1 MGSAMRPA
9 RFRKAATSVRPYGSH
24 RYDVFGRKIGRRLT
38 LFGRQALQQWLRLE
52 ADPFV
57 TTYCERPLLVPGA
70 TTGRAAD
77 FWVGMDNGELLYLNA
92 RPAEVTLV
100 AEGCELFPALE
111 AWTRACS
118 ITLRI
123 ILPDELDHSDTLCAN
138 RLTMLQYVA
147 ASNAAVSAG
156 LVSSVLSACD
166 GGVSL
171 GELEQRC
178 DGLDPAVVRTAV
190 FSLMLSG
197 RLACPTIALQPLG
210 AHSHLVSPCD
220 Q

>member
-1 MGSAMRPA
+1 MHPA
-9 RFRKAATSVRPYGSH
+9 RFRKAATSARPYGSH
-24 RYDVFGRKIGRRLT
+24 RYDVFGPKIGRRLT

-57 TTYCERPLLVPGA
+57 VTYCERPLLVPETA
-70 TTGRAAD
+70 TGRAAD
-77 FWVGMDNGELLYLNA
+77 FWVGMDDGELLYLIA
-92 RPAEVTLV
+92 RPAEATLL
-100 AEGCELFPALE
+100 AEGHGLYPALQ

-118 ITLRI
+118 MTLRF
-123 ILPDELDHSDTLCAN
+123 ILPVELDDSETLCAN

-147 ASNAAVSAG
+147 ASNADISAG
-156 LVSSVLSACD
+156 LLSSVLSACD

-178 DGLDPAVVRTAV
+178 DGLNPAVVRTAV

-197 RLACPTIALQPLG
+197 RLACPTIASQPLG
-210 AHSHLVSPCD
+210 ARSHLVRPCD